1 MNCGN
6 DNLINGSNPL
16 DNTSTSTGADGSLS
30 SGVASNGQNP
40 GGGLGS
46 TLFMLIPLALLIVFW
61 FFSSRSQKKKEKEA
75 QEQRNALK
83 IGDELVT
90 IGGIVGRVVVAKPDD
105 DKVTIEV
112 GAQNNRMVIMKWAIQ
127 SINKKEDIIAAEKK
141 AEEEKKAMLNGKK
154 APTQKD

>member
-16 DNTSTSTGADGSLS
+16 DNTSTSTGADGSLA
-30 SGVASNGQNP
+30 SGDGSGAQNNN
-40 GGGLGS
+40 GLGS

>member
-6 DNLINGSNPL
+6 DWLNGPNPFE
-16 DNTSTSTGADGSLS
+16 NTNSSTSVDGGLPNGDGSD
-30 SGVASNGQNP
+30 AQNNNS
-40 GGGLGS
+40 LGS
-46 TLFMLIPLALLIVFW
+46 TLFMLIPLGLLIVFW
-61 FFSSRSQKKKEKEA
+61 FFSSRSQKKKDKEA

-127 SINKKEDIIAAEKK
+127 TINKKEDIIAAEKK
-141 AEEEKKAMLNGKK
+141 AEEEKKAALADKK
-154 APTQKD
+154 APKQKD

>member
-16 DNTSTSTGADGSLS
+16 DNTSTSTGADGSLA
-30 SGVASNGQNP
+30 SGAGSVAQNNN
-40 GGGLGS
+40 GLGS